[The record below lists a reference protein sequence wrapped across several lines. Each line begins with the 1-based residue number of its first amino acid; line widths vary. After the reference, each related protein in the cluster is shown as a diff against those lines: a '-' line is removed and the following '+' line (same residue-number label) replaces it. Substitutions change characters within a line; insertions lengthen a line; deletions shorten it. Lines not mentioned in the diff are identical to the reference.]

1 MKLIIAG
8 SRTYTNYGAVEYAMR
23 DLRPARILSGGADG
37 VDALGEQW
45 ARRHGVPLTIY
56 PANWERHGKAA
67 GPIRNAEMARNADAL
82 LLLWDGQSSGSRN
95 MLETAWRH
103 GLKITEVN
111 ISGELAFFAALG
123 QLEGQLARAD
133 RVTRSAYERYYTERT
148 REERDPRF
156 GHWEATA
163 LARGDALSD
172 LIRNKIALE
181 ALAERVRS

>member
-103 GLKITEVN
+103 GLIGFVGRYGYTKEAR
-111 ISGELAFFAALG
+111 SLAG
-123 QLEGQLARAD
+123 QLQRLRRQGKL
-133 RVTRSAYERYYTERT
+133 RT
-148 REERDPRF
+148 RQ
-156 GHWEATA
+156 GQKWEA
-163 LARGDALSD
+163 
-172 LIRNKIALE
+172 NKHA
-181 ALAERVRS
+181 